1 MMLRLTTTLSIL
13 FLSIPSFSWAEKA
26 PGTVTGT
33 IGDRAVAVEIRAEQS
48 DFYGDGNAGGVSIMT
63 RPVARDEGFGAM
75 SIGFEGSDFL
85 GGGIFRFEV
94 DISDSAAASMSD
106 YYVNL
111 DQDLHIAITRVEKN
125 DGTLSI
131 AGTVQGTL
139 IWRQLMPISE
149 RREDPARQLPIDLA
163 FDAVLENE
171 Y

>member
-1 MMLRLTTTLSIL
+1 MLRLATALSAL
-13 FLSIPSFSWAEKA
+13 FLTVPVFLWADEA

-33 IGDRAVAVEIRAEQS
+33 IGDRSVTVEIWAAQS

-63 RPVARDEGFGAM
+63 MPVARDEGLGAI

-85 GGGIFRFEV
+85 EGDIFSFEI
-94 DISDSAAASMSD
+94 DIRDSAAENMSG
-106 YYVNL
+106 YYAFSDSGLQFTV
-111 DQDLHIAITRVEKN
+111 TRAEKS
-125 DGTLSI
+125 DGVLFI

-149 RREDPARQLPIDLA
+149 RRDDPSRQLSVDLEFNA
-163 FDAVLENE
+163 ILENE

>member
-1 MMLRLTTTLSIL
+1 MMLRLATILSVVFLTL
-13 FLSIPSFSWAEKA
+13 PTFSWADQA

-33 IGDRAVAVEIRAEQS
+33 IGDRVFTVEIWAEQS

-63 RPVARDEGFGAM
+63 RPVARDEGFGAI

-85 GGGIFRFEV
+85 GGGFISFEIN
-94 DISDSAAASMSD
+94 ISDSAAPSMSD
-106 YYVNL
+106 YHAGL
-111 DQDLHIAITRVEKN
+111 DQDLSVAITRVEKH

-149 RREDPARQLPIDLA
+149 RREDPSRQLPVDLA

-171 Y
+171 D